1 MATKT
6 LNSRIIL
13 KHDTEENWL
22 KAENFIPKKGEI
34 IVYDTDEIYDYER
47 IKMGDGITNVNTLPF
62 IYEPVT
68 EADIIEICG
77 TNIIL
82 GEEASL

>member
-1 MATKT
+1 
-6 LNSRIIL
+6 
-13 KHDTEENWL
+13 
-22 KAENFIPKKGEI
+22 
-34 IVYDTDEIYDYER
+34 V
-47 IKMGDGITNVNTLPF
+47 GDGITNVNTLPF
-62 IYEPVT
+62 VYEPVT